1 MSERW
6 KTLWQH
12 RRLVAEAG
20 VALLRAN
27 CTVLLTRGRRLT
39 RSLGEPAG
47 DALPQPSASDLET
60 ARDVGWA
67 VELLAVRGPLRTAC
81 LGQALAAR
89 RLLQRRGIASTL
101 TLGLRRRDDGGLGAH
116 AWVRVGGHTVT
127 GGRGR
132 NAFAPVA
139 GFR

>member
-1 MSERW
+1 MNGRW
-6 KTLWQH
+6 TTLWRR

-20 VALLRAN
+20 AALLRAN
-27 CTVLLTRGRRLT
+27 CTVLLARGRRLT
-39 RSLGEPAG
+39 RSLGDPAEDG
-47 DALPQPSASDLET
+47 PSLPTARDLAA

-89 RLLQRRGIASTL
+89 RLLQRRGVRSTL

-116 AWVRVGGHTVT
+116 AWVRVGDHTVT

-132 NAFAPVA
+132 SSFAPVA